1 MVEMLVSIAI
11 VGVLAALVL
20 SGFGRVNENARVAK
34 CASNLRQIGQG
45 IVLYMGDNDGKLPTW
60 ETVTNVGSTTWQEK
74 IAPYLVGN
82 KGAVNNQRF
91 VLRTYLGCPSDKG
104 GGIVYGVNKYLTP
117 ESRSG
122 AYTRLLNVKTKLSD
136 TLLVGEN
143 YTAELWNINPGN
155 GKSSDNVDYTRHKV
169 GSKKAVANFLFADF
183 HVETLSYQD
192 AVARP
197 VIMDPQGANL

>member
-1 MVEMLVSIAI
+1 MIEMLVSIAI
-11 VGVLAALVL
+11 VGVLAAIVV
-20 SGFGRVNENARVAK
+20 SGFGRVTENAKLTK

-45 IVLYMGDNDGKLPTW
+45 IVLYMGDNDGKLPTAD
-60 ETVTNVGSTTWQEK
+60 TVVNVGNTTWQEK

-91 VLRTYLGCPSDKG
+91 VLRTYLGCPNDKSG
-104 GGIVYGVNKYLTP
+104 GVVYGVNKYLTP
-117 ESRSG
+117 ESRAG
-122 AYTRLLNVKTKLSD
+122 AYTRLINVKTKLSD

-143 YTAELWNINPGN
+143 YTAELWNFNPGT
-155 GKSSDNVDYTRHKV
+155 GRSADNVDYNRHKV
-169 GSKKAVANFLFADF
+169 GSKGKVANFLFADF

-197 VIMDPQGANL
+197 VIMDPQPL